1 MQGFESAID
10 LSYKRNMTDVV
21 MMEIGRGQRVVGLR
35 SQWKVRQERQLVS
48 LRFTVEEGKDLR

>member
-35 SQWKVRQERQLVS
+35 SQWKVRKERQLVS
-48 LRFTVEEGKDLR
+48 LRFTVEEGEDLR

>member
-21 MMEIGRGQRVVGLR
+21 MMEIGRGQRVVGFR
-35 SQWKVRQERQLVS
+35 SQWKVRKERQLVS